1 MWLNFKIAVFYGAP
15 AAALLAVFALLV
27 ALLLRVRGGR
37 LRPGRAAA
45 LFLWAWLAPAAA
57 LLLIVVAGELAGYW
71 SSTVTRYHWDWRRLI
86 SLLHALLPV
95 GGYLAAMVL
104 ALHLLLLVLLLQL
117 RGSRKG

>member
-1 MWLNFKIAVFYGAP
+1 MWLNFKIAIFYGAP
-15 AAALLAVFALLV
+15 AFALLAALALLV

-57 LLLIVVAGELAGYW
+57 LLLIVLAGELAGHW
-71 SSTVTRYHWDWRRLI
+71 SSTVTQYQWDWRRLI
-86 SLLHALLPV
+86 NLLQALLPL

-104 ALHLLLLVLLLQL
+104 ALHLLLLVLLLLL